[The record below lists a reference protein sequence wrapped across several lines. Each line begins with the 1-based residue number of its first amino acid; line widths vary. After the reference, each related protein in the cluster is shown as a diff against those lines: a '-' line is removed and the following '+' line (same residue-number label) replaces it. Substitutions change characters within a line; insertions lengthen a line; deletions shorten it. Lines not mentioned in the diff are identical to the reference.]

1 MDFQRLIL
9 FVIFAM
15 SGVFLFQAWQKENAP
30 PAPPKPVAPITAP
43 ADAKSD
49 VPTAVPAASGSTT
62 AAAGASS
69 APAGTVPSAATAP
82 AAAAGE
88 LLTVKTD
95 LFEAKINTQ
104 GGVIEEVALK
114 EHRDAA
120 DKSKPYLVLVK
131 NKDRTH
137 VAQSGL
143 IGAGLP
149 NHTTAY
155 TKVSS
160 NLDMGSA
167 ESLEV
172 RLSAPNVSGGK
183 SDLIYTFKRGSY
195 IVDVAYDITN
205 GSAVAINPG
214 AYFHLH
220 RDTKITG
227 SENGMVGIF
236 HGPAVYTDQDKYK
249 KLDFKDIEKGKKGL
263 YTAATDNGWV
273 GTVEHYFVNAWLPKP
288 GMKRDYYT
296 TKEDGDMYRAGLK
309 AAVGEIPPGA
319 TGKISVPIYM
329 GPQEQDRLKAA
340 ATGLDLVVDYGMFT
354 FIAAPMFWL
363 LRWFHSMVAN
373 WGWAIVLL
381 TILIKGV
388 FYPLNAAAGRSMGKM
403 KLVGPKLKEI
413 QTKYADD
420 RVKLNQAMMELYK
433 KEKIN
438 PLGGCLPIVIQIPVF
453 IALYWVLI
461 AAVELRHAPW
471 ILWIKD
477 LSGPDPFFVLPALY
491 AITAFAQSK
500 LQPPAPGMDPIQQKV
515 LQYMP
520 VAFAVM
526 FVFFPAGLVLYW
538 TVSNLLQIV
547 QQWRINT
554 VLQRENDAQVAA
566 AKR

>member
-30 PAPPKPVAPITAP
+30 PAPLKPVAPITAP

-49 VPTAVPAASGSTT
+49 VPTA
-62 AAAGASS
+62 
-69 APAGTVPSAATAP
+69 AP
-82 AAAAGE
+82 AAGSGAASTSGTATPAGSVPSTNAAAATAGE

-95 LFEAKINTQ
+95 LFEAKINTL

-120 DKSKPYLVLVK
+120 DKSKPYLVLLK
-131 NKDRTH
+131 NKERTH
-137 VAQSGL
+137 IAQSGL

-149 NHTTAY
+149 NHTTVYSKA
-155 TKVSS
+155 SS
-160 NLDMGSA
+160 NTDMGSA
-167 ESLEV
+167 ESLEL

-183 SDLIYTFKRGSY
+183 TDLIYTFKRGSY

-249 KLDFKDIEKGKKGL
+249 KVDFKDIEKGKKNL

-273 GTVEHYFVNAWLPKP
+273 GTVEHYFVNAWLPKS

-309 AAVGEIPPGA
+309 TAVGEIPPGA

-340 ATGLDLVVDYGMFT
+340 AAGLDLVVDYGMFT

-403 KLVGPKLKEI
+403 KLVGPKLKEL
-413 QTKYADD
+413 QAKYADD